1 MMRPLRVV
9 VVDDHEIVRV
19 GVRSLLDRESD
30 LDVIGTAPTGE
41 TGLELIGTLQ
51 PDVAVLDYNLPGMT
65 GVELC
70 AEIVR
75 RWPEIH
81 VVMLTTF
88 LDDVVIRNS
97 LDAGAKAYVYKDVE
111 GRDLKRAI
119 RTVASGDAV
128 IDDKAASRMM
138 RWARAGSSR
147 DPRPLSRRE
156 VDVLRQVVRGLNNRD
171 IAAELGVSINT
182 VKTCLTRALRKLGC
196 HSRTQAAA
204 LAAKRGLL

>member
-1 MMRPLRVV
+1 MRPVNVV

-19 GVRSLLDRESD
+19 GVRSLLDREAD
-30 LDVIGTAPTGE
+30 LNVIGTAPTGE
-41 TGLELIGTLQ
+41 RGLELIGALQ
-51 PDVAVLDYNLPGMT
+51 PDVAVLDYNLPGMS

-70 AEIVR
+70 AEVVR

-119 RTVASGDAV
+119 RSVASGDAV
-128 IDDKAASRMM
+128 IDDKAASRVM

-147 DPRPLSRRE
+147 EPRPLSPRE
-156 VDVLRQVVRGLNNRD
+156 VDVLRQVVRGLNNRE
-171 IAAELGVSINT
+171 IAGELGLSINT
-182 VKTCLTRALRKLGC
+182 VKTCLTRALHKLGC

-204 LAAKRGLL
+204 VAAKRGLL